1 MTVSATAMTTLLC
14 LSEGIRLHSEAILSM
29 VLPTALSMDQFCAVE
44 GLVGSSL
51 RDLGPPRRL
60 TAASHVRY
68 VLYVGY
74 VRYVGYVTSTNGS
87 RRTVLPTELVLG
99 LSETVSET

>member
-1 MTVSATAMTTLLC
+1 M
-14 LSEGIRLHSEAILSM
+14 
-29 VLPTALSMDQFCAVE
+29 
-44 GLVGSSL
+44 GSSL

-74 VRYVGYVTSTNGS
+74 VRYVGCVTSTNGS
-87 RRTVLPTELVLG
+87 RRPVLPTELVLG
-99 LSETVSET
+99 LSETVKLEKKRSHSPVSHLIYVSPVVQFNTGAVDAWSADLGRLHTVP